1 MAHSMTAFARHSA
14 NGDWG
19 DAVWEIRSVNNR
31 YLDVNLRIPEEL
43 RGLESQLRE
52 QIANKLKRGKV
63 DCTLKFKTKAQQS
76 SITVNIPLVEQ
87 LAVATKEIASVVYET
102 TALNPLDVMTWPG
115 VLERSDLDLE
125 TIGNAITSLMDETL
139 ETLIDTRLREGE
151 KLAGMVEKR
160 CANATEEVTKIRAQ
174 MPTIIKS
181 LNKKL
186 IERIEEVTERM
197 DETRLEQEVA
207 LVAQKMDVDEE
218 LDRLDAHITEV
229 MRVIKQTEP
238 IGRRLDFLMQEMN
251 REANTLGSKSAHM
264 DTTEA
269 SIELKV
275 LIEQMRE
282 QIQNIE

>member
-1 MAHSMTAFARHSA
+1 MAHSMTAFARHST

-19 DAVWEIRSVNNR
+19 NAVWEIRSVNNR

-43 RGLESQLRE
+43 RGLESQFRE

-63 DCTLKFKTKAQQS
+63 DCTLKFKAESQQA
-76 SITVNIPLVEQ
+76 SIKINLPLVKQ
-87 LAVATKEIASVVYET
+87 LTEATKEIAGIVYET
-102 TALNPLDVMTWPG
+102 TALNPLDVMNWPG

-125 TIGNAITSLMDETL
+125 TTGKAIAALMDETL

-151 KLAGMVEKR
+151 KLAEMVETR
-160 CANATEEVTKIRAQ
+160 CNAASKEVTKIRAQ

-186 IERIEEVTERM
+186 LDRIEEVTERM

-207 LVAQKMDVDEE
+207 LMAQKMDVDEE

-229 MRVIKQTEP
+229 MRVIKQSEP

-264 DTTEA
+264 DSTEA

>member
-19 DAVWEIRSVNNR
+19 NAVWEIRSVNNR
-31 YLDVNLRIPEEL
+31 YLDVNLRLPEEL
-43 RGLESQLRE
+43 RGLESQFRD
-52 QIANKLKRGKV
+52 QIASKLKRGKV
-63 DCTLKFKTKAQQS
+63 DCTLKFKSEARQE
-76 SITVNIPLVEQ
+76 SIKVNLPLVKQ
-87 LAVATKEIASVVYET
+87 LITATKEIAGVVYET
-102 TALNPLDVMTWPG
+102 TALNPLDVLNWPG
-115 VLERSDLDLE
+115 VLNQSDFDLE
-125 TIGNAITSLMDETL
+125 ITGKAISSLMNETL
-139 ETLIDTRLREGE
+139 ETLIDTRQREGE
-151 KLAGMVEKR
+151 KLAEMVETR
-160 CANATEEVTKIRAQ
+160 CKAASEQVSNIRQQ
-174 MPTIIKS
+174 MPAIIKS

-186 IERIEEVTERM
+186 LERIEEVASRM

-207 LVAQKMDVDEE
+207 LMAQKMDVDEE
-218 LDRLDAHITEV
+218 LDRLDAHISEV
-229 MRVIKQTEP
+229 MRVITQPEP

-264 DTTEA
+264 DSTEA